1 MRTLLT
7 RRTILCLTAAT
18 CALALSG
25 LGPAFAQ
32 SSTADAFIKTFA
44 TDLVGIVNGPEPAA
58 QKKAALGPVITR
70 DVDVAGVARFCLGR
84 FWNTATPAQQAEYV
98 TLFQQVL
105 LNQISGHL
113 GDYRGVSYTMTGD
126 VPQGSNTLVGTTITR
141 PNQPPINVQWVVGDI
156 GGSPKVV
163 DVIAEGTSMRITQ
176 RSDYAS
182 YLGQHG
188 DSIEALIAALHR
200 QLDSTSG

>member
-1 MRTLLT
+1 MRPMLT

-18 CALALSG
+18 CALAFAGIAPAGAETSG
-25 LGPAFAQ
+25 
-32 SSTADAFIKTFA
+32 ADAFITTFA
-44 TDLVGIVNGPEPAA
+44 TDLVAIVNGPEPAA

-70 DVDVAGVARFCLGR
+70 DVDVGGVARFCLGR

-98 TLFQQVL
+98 KLFQQVL

-113 GDYRGVSYTMTGD
+113 GDYRGVSYVLTGD
-126 VPQGSNTLVGTTITR
+126 TPQGSSTLVGTTITR
-141 PNQPPINVQWVVGDI
+141 PSQQPINVQWVVASVDGV
-156 GGSPKVV
+156 PKVV

-188 DSIEALIAALHR
+188 NSIDALIAALHR
-200 QLDSTSG
+200 QLDTTAS